1 MELNRKYIAVLSAG
15 ALIGTVGVVALQTH
29 AQQAV
34 SQPVAQTQQQP
45 VQVAASSPTASADK
59 VTPQD
64 TDNIQDPGGVEKPDA
79 PDIQVKGADTETND
93 GQGSDKDTTPDNGNG
108 DQGET
113 TATTPAATK

>member
-1 MELNRKYIAVLSAG
+1 MEINKKYAALLSVG

-34 SQPVAQTQQQP
+34 SQPVVQKQPATQT
-45 VQVAASSPTASADK
+45 AAPSPTATVDK

-79 PDIQVKGADTETND
+79 PATQVKGTETETND
-93 GQGSDKDTTPDNGNG
+93 GQGSDKDTSPDNGSS

-113 TATTPAATK
+113 NATTPAATK